1 MMQSATLPQ
10 FFVATRLR
18 HLVLLGGALG
28 LGLLTPL
35 PGRSQVLQYEQNLE
49 SVPGPVPP
57 IAYSGTISLTTNTT
71 ATNNGSPNNAKYYSE
86 ATGTYAWTLVNG
98 GTGTATQAMAFRN
111 VRFAAG
117 STNNSVSFLL
127 TAISNNPNKG
137 LLAADNV
144 KVEVSTDYGTTY
156 YPVLTVT
163 GNNNATNGS
172 GGFSNGVV
180 WGYQGNAIAPGGLTA
195 TGAFNGLNPSA
206 PQATYVPALL
216 TSISANT
223 NNSNLT
229 GAGGYGKVSIAMS
242 NVSNATVRVTMSN
255 SQNQQVWGVD
265 EFKVFSS
272 TGAALPVELT
282 RFGAAAEGSGVRLSW
297 ATASEKNSEGFEVQ
311 RSADGEAYQVMGKVV
326 AQGTSTSQHEYEFR
340 DARPLA
346 GLTYYRLR
354 QIDADGS
361 SAYSPVAT
369 ARARAG
375 VETLAYPNPTA
386 GLVRLPA
393 VLGPAQFRVLDAVG
407 RQVLQ
412 GAAASGGQLDLGPL
426 PRGVFWLELT
436 DAGGRHVQRLVR
448 E

>member
-1 MMQSATLPQ
+1 MIQSVILSQIFA
-10 FFVATRLR
+10 ASRLR
-18 HLVLLGGALG
+18 NLVLLTGAIG
-28 LGLLTPL
+28 LAVLAPL
-35 PGRSQVLQYEQNLE
+35 PSRGQVLQYEQNLE

-57 IAYSGTISLTTNTT
+57 IAYSGTISLTANTT

-98 GTGTATQAMAFRN
+98 GTGAATQTMVFRN
-111 VRFAAG
+111 VRFGTG
-117 STNNSVSFLL
+117 STNNSISFLL

-137 LLAADNV
+137 LMAADNV
-144 KVEVSTDYGTTY
+144 KVEVSADYGTTY

-180 WGYQGNAIAPGGLTA
+180 WGYRGNVIAPGSLTA
-195 TGAFNGLNPSA
+195 AGAFDGLNPSA

-223 NNSNLT
+223 SNSNVT
-229 GAGGYGKVSIAMS
+229 GSGGYGKVSIAMS
-242 NVSNATVRVTMSN
+242 NVTNAMVRVTMSN
-255 SQNQQVWGVD
+255 SLNQQVWGVD

-272 TGAALPVELT
+272 AGAALPVELT
-282 RFGAAAEGSGVRLSW
+282 RFGAAAEGSGVRLNW
-297 ATASEKNSEGFEVQ
+297 TTASEKNSESFEVQ
-311 RSADGEAYQVMGKVV
+311 RSADGKTYQVMGKVA
-326 AQGTSTSQHEYEFR
+326 AQGSSSSLHEYEFR

-354 QIDADGS
+354 QIDTDGS

-369 ARARAG
+369 ARARANA
-375 VETLAYPNPTA
+375 ETLAYPNPTS
-386 GLVRLPA
+386 GLVMLPA
-393 VLGPAQFRVLDAVG
+393 VPGLSQYRLLDAVG
-407 RQVLQ
+407 RPVLR
-412 GAAASGGQLDLGPL
+412 GPAASGGQLDLGPL
-426 PRGVFWLELT
+426 PRGTFWLELT
-436 DAGGRHVQRLVR
+436 DAGGRHLQRLVR

>member
-1 MMQSATLPQ
+1 MQSATLPP
-10 FFVATRLR
+10 FLLATELR
-18 HLVLLGGALG
+18 QLVLLGGALG
-28 LGLLTPL
+28 LALLTPL

-57 IAYSGTISLTTNTT
+57 IAYSGTISLTTNAT

-86 ATGTYAWTLVNG
+86 ATGTYAWTMVNG
-98 GTGTATQAMAFRN
+98 GTGTATQAMVFRN

-144 KVEVSTDYGTTY
+144 KVEVSTNYGTTY

-180 WGYQGNAIAPGGLTA
+180 WGYQGNAIAPGSLTA
-195 TGAFNGLNPSA
+195 TGAFDGLNPSA
-206 PQATYVPALL
+206 PPATHVPALL

-229 GAGGYGKVSIAMS
+229 GAGGYGKVSVAMS

-297 ATASEKNSEGFEVQ
+297 ATASEKNSAGFEVQ
-311 RSADGEAYQVMGKVV
+311 RSANGEAYQVMGRVA
-326 AQGTSTSQHEYEFR
+326 AQGTSTSQHDYEFW

-369 ARARAG
+369 ARAQVGA
-375 VETLAYPNPTA
+375 ETLAYPNPTT
-386 GLVRLPA
+386 GRLRLPA

-407 RQVLQ
+407 RPALQ
-412 GAAASGGQLDLGPL
+412 GAAASGGLLDLGPL

-436 DAGGRHVQRLVR
+436 DAAGRHVQRLVR